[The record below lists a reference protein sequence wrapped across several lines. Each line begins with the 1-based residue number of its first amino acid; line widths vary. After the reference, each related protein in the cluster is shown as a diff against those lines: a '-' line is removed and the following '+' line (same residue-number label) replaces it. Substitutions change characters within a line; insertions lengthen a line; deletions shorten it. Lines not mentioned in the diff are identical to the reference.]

1 MLFTAGSPGSCSGST
16 AHTTGYK
23 YHVGI
28 LKHLLNFCAAFLG
41 SMGTSIA
48 GMSHGNDKV
57 TMIGLICSMLSAAI
71 YAAAEAYV
79 DAHRNDGA

>member
-1 MLFTAGSPGSCSGST
+1 MKEKLTSRKFWLAT
-16 AHTTGYK
+16 
-23 YHVGI
+23 
-28 LKHLLNFCAAFLG
+28 AAFLG

-71 YAAAEAYV
+71 YAAAVAYV

>member
-1 MLFTAGSPGSCSGST
+1 MRSAVISMKEKLTSRKFWLA
-16 AHTTGYK
+16 
-23 YHVGI
+23 
-28 LKHLLNFCAAFLG
+28 CAAFLG

-48 GMSHGNDKV
+48 GMSCGNDKV

-79 DAHRNDGA
+79 DAHRD

>member
-1 MLFTAGSPGSCSGST
+1 MKEKLTSRKFWLA
-16 AHTTGYK
+16 
-23 YHVGI
+23 
-28 LKHLLNFCAAFLG
+28 CAAFLG

-48 GMSHGNDKV
+48 GMSCQNEKIV
-57 TMIGLICSMLSAAI
+57 MIGLICSMLSAAI

>member
-1 MLFTAGSPGSCSGST
+1 MMKEKLTSRKFWLA
-16 AHTTGYK
+16 
-23 YHVGI
+23 
-28 LKHLLNFCAAFLG
+28 CAAFLG

-48 GMSHGNDKV
+48 GMANGNDRV